1 MTKKQLKEARG
12 RLRQENPDI
21 SEEELDEMLST
32 FEAEQ
37 IQEVEY
43 VCNTRCTF
51 DGVYYREGDVLV
63 TDKAVPEYF
72 SVKE

>member
-1 MTKKQLKEARG
+1 MTKKQLKEARE

-32 FEAEQ
+32 FEAER

-63 TDKAVPEYF
+63 TDKAVPKYF
-72 SVKE
+72 SAKE

>member
-1 MTKKQLKEARG
+1 MTKKQLKEARE

-21 SEEELDEMLST
+21 SEEELDEMIST

-63 TDKAVPEYF
+63 TDKAVPKYF
-72 SVKE
+72 SAKE

>member
-1 MTKKQLKEARG
+1 MTKKQLKEARE

-43 VCNTRCTF
+43 VCNTRCMF

>member
-1 MTKKQLKEARG
+1 MTKKQLKEARE
-12 RLRQENPDI
+12 RLRQENPGI

>member
-1 MTKKQLKEARG
+1 MTKKQLKEARE

>member
-1 MTKKQLKEARG
+1 MTKKQLKEARE

-21 SEEELDEMLST
+21 SEEELDEMLGT

-63 TDKAVPEYF
+63 TDRAVPKYF
-72 SVKE
+72 SAKE